1 MCVMRHAKPIAQLRP
16 ITHVALDRRRLRS
29 RQVGM
34 QRAASATM
42 NKPDQLTLTLRAR
55 FSGNDPAPG
64 ALMAS
69 PKGRVVYRI
78 LEVRRV
84 RRAGDQGYRIRIV
97 CARLGRSEV
106 PEGAVL
112 LPWCVDPRAPGARR
126 LAGSTD
132 DQPANP
138 NLDEP
143 PAALIARIRSARAAD
158 DIARV
163 SRAARV
169 GRDDGVQHGRDYG
182 PGLRLRPM
190 RGRRRGERLRD
201 ADVEIED
208 GPDPDRP
215 NNTVRRARRSDPL
228 VALLRAQTITAREF
242 DAAELLRDELQ
253 AAQASIPCTGQ
264 ASIHVQ
270 PFRRTG
276 VSDRQVNAAGAAR
289 RAMAAVAV
297 VNRAVVLW
305 IVLGGTVEGFAL
317 YARTRRAPCGERL
330 KTGLGELADHYFGR
344 RSSDRTDAGN
354 RARTESIEIA

>member
-215 NNTVRRARRSDPL
+215 NNTSPGRARRSDPL

-242 DAAELLRDELQ
+242 DGRPSCFAMN
-253 AAQASIPCTGQ
+253 CK
-264 ASIHVQ
+264 
-270 PFRRTG
+270 RR
-276 VSDRQVNAAGAAR
+276 R
-289 RAMAAVAV
+289 
-297 VNRAVVLW
+297 
-305 IVLGGTVEGFAL
+305 
-317 YARTRRAPCGERL
+317 
-330 KTGLGELADHYFGR
+330 R
-344 RSSDRTDAGN
+344 RSHALGKHRSTFSRFGEPASATG
-354 RARTESIEIA
+354 R

>member
-1 MCVMRHAKPIAQLRP
+1 M
-16 ITHVALDRRRLRS
+16 
-29 RQVGM
+29 
-34 QRAASATM
+34 
-42 NKPDQLTLTLRAR
+42 PDQLTLTLRAR
-55 FSGNDPAPG
+55 SSGGDLVPG
-64 ALMAS
+64 TLMAS

-78 LEVRRV
+78 LQVRPV

-97 CARLGRSEV
+97 CARLSRSEV
-106 PEGAVL
+106 SDGAVV
-112 LPWCVDPRAPGARR
+112 LPWCVDPSGPR
-126 LAGSTD
+126 LRHPADPPDDRLVNTD
-132 DQPANP
+132 PS
-138 NLDEP
+138 ER

-163 SRAARV
+163 ARAARV

-190 RGRRRGERLRD
+190 RGRRRGERLRE

-253 AAQASIPCTGQ
+253 AAQATIPCTGQ
-264 ASIHVQ
+264 SSIHVQ

-344 RSSDRTDAGN
+344 RSSGCTDVGN
-354 RARTESIEIA
+354 RARSESIETA

>member
-1 MCVMRHAKPIAQLRP
+1 MR
-16 ITHVALDRRRLRS
+16 
-29 RQVGM
+29 G
-34 QRAASATM
+34 
-42 NKPDQLTLTLRAR
+42 
-55 FSGNDPAPG
+55 PA
-64 ALMAS
+64 
-69 PKGRVVYRI
+69 
-78 LEVRRV
+78 
-84 RRAGDQGYRIRIV
+84 
-97 CARLGRSEV
+97 CA
-106 PEGAVL
+106 
-112 LPWCVDPRAPGARR
+112 GARR

-317 YARTRRAPCGERL
+317 YARTAVRRAVSG
-330 KTGLGELADHYFGR
+330 
-344 RSSDRTDAGN
+344 
-354 RARTESIEIA
+354 